1 MYGYVLFIFY
11 IVLFFGVRGCFK
23 NEEYRNCWFYFEF
36 WNFNCWFYFVNVG
49 VDYGVECEEEYF
61 SVGVFWSLVRNLN

>member
-23 NEEYRNCWFYFEF
+23 NEEYR
-36 WNFNCWFYFVNVG
+36 NCWFYFVNVG